1 MNAIALLVPPTKSPE
16 AVAEQRYLFVLT
28 PLNRGDLLTAEALAP
43 YKRRLLAQWA
53 AWRHQHAD
61 QWTPELTQAGTMAEQ
76 FLKALQA
83 KKGKAT
89 QTLYQ
94 IFAHDHDDALRNL
107 ECLVA
112 LDIFEAK
119 WTAYTR
125 QPGTMPFAHPAT
137 LVFAGW
143 HAVQQA
149 DRTFQHEAH
158 GHAAKK
164 GLPTHDPEPQPPED
178 GNLQAMFAERLNAVL
193 HPLAEALQAAFEAAP
208 LAVALTGGPADTPNE
223 ETVQSQPDP

>member
-1 MNAIALLVPPTKSPE
+1 MNAIALLAPPTKSPE
-16 AVAEQRYLFVLT
+16 ALAEQRYLFVLT

-43 YKRRLLAQWA
+43 CKRRLLAQWA
-53 AWRHQHAD
+53 AWRRQHAD

-89 QTLYQ
+89 QALYQ
-94 IFAHDHDDALRNL
+94 ILTHDSSAQRNL
-107 ECLVA
+107 ECVIA

-119 WTAYTR
+119 WTAYTL
-125 QPGTMPFAHPAT
+125 QPGTLPFAHPAT

-143 HAVQQA
+143 HAVQQT

-164 GLPTHDPEPQPPED
+164 GLPTHDPEPHPPED
-178 GNLQAMFAERLNAVL
+178 GNLQAVFAERLEAVL
-193 HPLAEALQAAFEAAP
+193 HPLVEALQAAFDTAP
-208 LAVALTGGPADTPNE
+208 PAI
-223 ETVQSQPDP
+223 ETAEPHQITWFDP